1 MGSVVKEHVFVRIR
15 AFGRQGS
22 NLVAGIGDRLS
33 SRRAIPGGG
42 GHREQQQWNR
52 RRQRQSDCGQEES
65 SRHHGALASS
75 AVVERKRADLG
86 LIRAQASL
94 AEADEINWAVSA
106 SFGTL
111 QMIEADYQFDVNFA

>member
-1 MGSVVKEHVFVRIR
+1 
-15 AFGRQGS
+15 
-22 NLVAGIGDRLS
+22 
-33 SRRAIPGGG
+33 
-42 GHREQQQWNR
+42 
-52 RRQRQSDCGQEES
+52 
-65 SRHHGALASS
+65 LASS